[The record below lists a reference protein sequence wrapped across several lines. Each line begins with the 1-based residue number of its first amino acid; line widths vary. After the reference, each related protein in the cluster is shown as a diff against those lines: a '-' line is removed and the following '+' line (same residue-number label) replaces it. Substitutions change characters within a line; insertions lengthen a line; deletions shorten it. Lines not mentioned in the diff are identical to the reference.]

1 MTISILNY
9 KIFNTDK
16 DKLTPIQ
23 KLYLF
28 FISYLIDDNTI
39 PKKILDLKHA
49 LRKLDIRLQLQQ
61 IYLYYH
67 FFIKT

>member
-28 FISYLIDDNTI
+28 FISYLIDDNT
-39 PKKILDLKHA
+39 KKILDLKHA

-61 IYLYYH
+61 IYLNYH

>member
-28 FISYLIDDNTI
+28 FISYLIDDNT
-39 PKKILDLKHA
+39 KKN
-49 LRKLDIRLQLQQ
+49 IRS
-61 IYLYYH
+61 
-67 FFIKT
+67 KTCSKEIGY